1 MAVYLQMTKE
11 RLESVETLHWELFG
25 HNGGIVVFAHQ
36 YGSMPMTLTEWVAQV
51 KSVADMIVY
60 VWLGAIAI
68 AFLFGKK
75 IRQWGFSLRTLPG
88 LWSPPMGEFI
98 NQPYRYLTQNAESFL
113 FLGGLLLLRGTR
125 DWVIVTVGAILID
138 CFNGLLFP
146 KSAKYFGANSIL
158 FSYLGFLLLRGY
170 VEGGI
175 IAILMTILV
184 GFICSKMLWG
194 MVPLTSSPGWKGHLL
209 SFLGGALMA
218 WGVDAIAPLLP
229 VSQVW

>member
-1 MAVYLQMTKE
+1 
-11 RLESVETLHWELFG
+11 
-25 HNGGIVVFAHQ
+25 
-36 YGSMPMTLTEWVAQV
+36 MTLTEWVAQI

-68 AFLFGKK
+68 TCLFGKK
-75 IRQWGFSLRTLPG
+75 IHQWGFSLHTLPS
-88 LWSPPMGEFI
+88 LWSPPIEKSI
-98 NQPYRYLTQNAESFL
+98 NQPYRYLIENAESFL
-113 FLGGLLLLRGTR
+113 VLGGLLLLRGTR
-125 DWVIVTVGAILID
+125 DWVIVTLGALLID
-138 CFNGLLFP
+138 CFNGLLFS

-170 VEGGI
+170 FEGGI

-194 MVPLTSSPGWKGHLL
+194 MVPLANSPGWRGHLL

-218 WGVDAIAPLLP
+218 WGLDAIAPFLP